1 MGSLALS
8 SAPDD
13 RFALLFHLT
22 QVFNSSLDLN
32 EVLNRVMDEVIAT
45 IRAERGFVMLVE
57 EGGNL
62 DFRVARGLDRRD
74 IQAPEF
80 EISRGTVERVSQ
92 ERQPILTSDAQTD
105 ERFSARQSVFNLK
118 LRSVMC
124 APLKVK
130 GRVTGVIYVDNR
142 IKADIFT
149 GSDLDLLS
157 AIASVAAIA
166 IENAR
171 LYLVSMEKARMDQEL
186 QTARKMQ
193 TSLLPSEV
201 PQIPGWD
208 FAAFWKPAREVAGDF
223 YDFIPLPDGKLGLVI
238 ADVCDKGMAAALFMA
253 VSRSILRASLGNSP
267 TPADD
272 ISHAN
277 LSICGDSNIGY
288 FVTLFYAALDPTSGL
303 LTYVNAGHNPPLL
316 CQPNVKRNQIIPIQ
330 LTRTGIALGADTLLP
345 YHQETIQLHPGDFIF
360 LYTDGVT
367 EAEDPAGQAFGI
379 KRLQRVLQ
387 ECYGENAA
395 EIISWV
401 EKATTKFTASAT
413 PFDDITLMVVRRL

>member
-8 SAPDD
+8 AAPGD
-13 RFALLFHLT
+13 RFALLFRLT
-22 QVFNSSLDLN
+22 QAFTSSLDLN

-74 IQAPEF
+74 IQSPEF
-80 EISRGTVERVSQ
+80 EISRGTVERVAQ
-92 ERQPILTSDAQTD
+92 EGQPILTSDAQTD
-105 ERFSARQSVFNLK
+105 ERFSGRQSVLLLK

-130 GRVTGVIYVDNR
+130 DRVTGVIYVDNR
-142 IKADIFT
+142 IKANIFT

-171 LYLVSMEKARMDQEL
+171 LYLVSVEKARMEQEL
-186 QTARKMQ
+186 QTARQMQ

-253 VSRSILRASLGNSP
+253 VSRSILRASIGNSA

-288 FVTLFYAALDPTSGL
+288 FVTLFYATLDPASGL

-316 CQPNVKRNQIIPIQ
+316 CQPNAKENQRIPTQ
-330 LTRTGIALGADTLLP
+330 LTRTGIALGADTSLP
-345 YHQETIQLHPGDFIF
+345 YQQETVQLNPGDFIF

-367 EAEDPAGQAFGI
+367 EAVDPAGQTFGI
-379 KRLQRVLQ
+379 ERLQQILQ
-387 ECYGENAA
+387 EHYDENAA

-401 EKATTKFTASAT
+401 EKAATMFTASAT

>member
-1 MGSLALS
+1 MSSLALS
-8 SAPDD
+8 SAPSD
-13 RFALLFHLT
+13 RFALLFRLT
-22 QVFNSSLDLN
+22 QAFNSSLDLN

-62 DFRVARGLDRRD
+62 DFRVARGLDHRD

-80 EISRGTVERVSQ
+80 EISRGTVERVAQ
-92 ERQPILTSDAQTD
+92 EGQPILTSDAQTD
-105 ERFSARQSVFNLK
+105 ERFSGRQSVLLLK

-130 GRVTGVIYVDNR
+130 DRVTGVIYVDNR
-142 IKADIFT
+142 IKANIFT

-171 LYLVSMEKARMDQEL
+171 LYLVSVEKARMEQEL
-186 QTARKMQ
+186 HTARQMQ
-193 TSLLPSEV
+193 ISLLPSEV

-223 YDFIPLPDGKLGLVI
+223 YDFITLPDGKLGLVI

-253 VSRSILRASLGNSP
+253 VSRSILRASLGNFA

-277 LSICGDSNIGY
+277 LSICGDSIIGY
-288 FVTLFYAALDPTSGL
+288 FVTLFYAMLDPASGL
-303 LTYVNAGHNPPLL
+303 LTYVNAGHNPPLFF
-316 CQPNVKRNQIIPIQ
+316 QTNAKRNHIIPTQ
-330 LTRTGIALGADTLLP
+330 MKRTGIALGVDTQLP
-345 YHQETIQLHPGDFIF
+345 YDQKTVQLNPGDFIF
-360 LYTDGVT
+360 LYTDGIT
-367 EAEDPAGQAFGI
+367 EAEDPAGQTFGI
-379 KRLQRVLQ
+379 ERLQQILQ
-387 ECYGENAA
+387 EHYDENAA

-401 EKATTKFTASAT
+401 EKAATMFTASAT
-413 PFDDITLMVVRRL
+413 PFDDITLMVLRRL

>member
-1 MGSLALS
+1 MASPDLS
-8 SAPDD
+8 SAPVD

-22 QVFNSSLDLN
+22 QTFTSSLDLN

-45 IRAERGFVMLVE
+45 IQAERGFVMLVE

-62 DFRVARGLDRRD
+62 DFRAARGFDHHD
-74 IQAPEF
+74 IQSPEF
-80 EISRGTVERVSQ
+80 EISRGTVALVARDGQS
-92 ERQPILTSDAQTD
+92 ILTNDAQMD
-105 ERFSARQSVFNLK
+105 ERFSRRKSVQNLK

-130 GRVTGVIYVDNR
+130 DRVTGVIYVDNR
-142 IKADIFT
+142 VKTNIFT
-149 GSDLDLLS
+149 GTDLDLLD
-157 AIASVAAIA
+157 AIASLAAIA

-171 LYLVSMEKARMDQEL
+171 LYLVSIKEARMEQEL
-186 QTARKMQ
+186 QTARQMQ
-193 TSLLPSEV
+193 ISLLPEEV
-201 PQIPGWD
+201 PQIPGWE

-277 LSICGDSNIGY
+277 RSICGDSNIGY
-288 FVTLFYAALDPTSGL
+288 FVTLFYAMLDPDSGL
-303 LTYVNAGHNPPLL
+303 FTYVNAGHNPPLL
-316 CQPNVKRNQIIPIQ
+316 FESSSRSKPITPVE
-330 LTRTGIALGADTLLP
+330 LTRTGIALGADALLP
-345 YHQETIQLHPGDFIF
+345 YLQKTVQLDPGDFIF
-360 LYTDGVT
+360 LYTDGIT
-367 EAEDPAGQAFGI
+367 DAEDQTGQAFGI
-379 KRLQRVLQ
+379 QRLQQTLKEHLR
-387 ECYGENAA
+387 ESAA
-395 EIISWV
+395 QIISRV
-401 EKATTKFTASAT
+401 EKTVTEFTASAT

>member
-8 SAPDD
+8 SAPGD
-13 RFALLFHLT
+13 RFALLFRLT
-22 QVFNSSLDLN
+22 QAFNSSLDLN

-80 EISRGTVERVSQ
+80 EISRGTVERVAQ
-92 ERQPILTSDAQTD
+92 EGQPILTSDAQTD

-130 GRVTGVIYVDNR
+130 DRVTGVIYVDNR
-142 IKADIFT
+142 VKADIFS

-171 LYLVSMEKARMDQEL
+171 LYLVSVEKAHMDQEL

-288 FVTLFYAALDPTSGL
+288 FVTLFYAALDPASGL

-316 CQPNVKRNQIIPIQ
+316 CQPNAKRNQRIPTQ

-345 YHQETIQLHPGDFIF
+345 YQQETIQLNPGDFIF

-367 EAEDPAGQAFGI
+367 EAVDPAGKEFGI
-379 KRLQRVLQ
+379 KRLQQVVQ
-387 ECYGENAA
+387 EHYGENAA
-395 EIISWV
+395 EIISCV
-401 EKATTKFTASAT
+401 EKTATKFTASAT

>member
-1 MGSLALS
+1 MGSLAYS
-8 SAPDD
+8 SAPGD
-13 RFALLFHLT
+13 RFALLFRLT
-22 QVFNSSLDLN
+22 QTFNSSLDLD

-57 EGGNL
+57 ENGDL

-80 EISRGTVERVSQ
+80 EISRGTVERVAKDGQS
-92 ERQPILTSDAQTD
+92 ILTSDAQTD
-105 ERFSARQSVFNLK
+105 DRFNARQSVLNLK

-130 GRVTGVIYVDNR
+130 DRVTGVLYVDNR
-142 IKADIFT
+142 VKTDIFS
-149 GSDLDLLS
+149 GSDLDLLG

-171 LYLVSMEKARMDQEL
+171 LYLVSVEKARLDQEL
-186 QTARKMQ
+186 QTARQMQ
-193 TSLLPSEV
+193 TSLLPSEI

-208 FAAFWKPAREVAGDF
+208 FATFWKPARQVGGDF

-253 VSRSILRASLGNSP
+253 VSRSVLRASVGNSLS
-267 TPADD
+267 PADD

-277 LSICGDSNIGY
+277 LSICGDSNFGS
-288 FVTLFYAALDPTSGL
+288 FVTLFYAELDPASGL
-303 LTYVNAGHNPPLL
+303 LTYVNAGHNPPLHF
-316 CQPNVKRNQIIPIQ
+316 QPNSKENQEDFTQ
-330 LTRTGIALGADTLLP
+330 LSRTGTALGIDPLLP
-345 YHQETIQLHPGDFIF
+345 YQQKTLQLNPGDFIF

-367 EAEDPAGQAFGI
+367 EAEDPTGIEFGI
-379 KRLQRVLQ
+379 GHLHQVLQ
-387 ECYGENAA
+387 ENYDKNAA
-395 EIISWV
+395 GIISGV
-401 EKATTKFTASAT
+401 DGNITKFTASDI
-413 PFDDITLMVVRRL
+413 PFDDITMMVVRRR